1 MNSMRDVPGITLL
14 MDSNSCGEVWSCGP
28 QVHLTAGCGFTRP
41 VAMSSAMRDRSS
53 VKTDNSTSGNASDF
67 DARPLEQPGGRSG
80 ASIGHAVRTDMCT
93 TCEYTDHMA
102 KMIQLRNVPDAL
114 HRQLKARAA
123 MAGLSLSDFLIRE
136 ARKIAE
142 QPTPE
147 EMAERL
153 RQREPYRGKMSPT
166 QVLREER
173 DAR

>member
-1 MNSMRDVPGITLL
+1 MN
-14 MDSNSCGEVWSCGP
+14 
-28 QVHLTAGCGFTRP
+28 
-41 VAMSSAMRDRSS
+41 
-53 VKTDNSTSGNASDF
+53 
-67 DARPLEQPGGRSG
+67 
-80 ASIGHAVRTDMCT
+80 
-93 TCEYTDHMA
+93 MA

-147 EMAERL
+147 EMVERL
-153 RQREPYRGKMSPT
+153 RQREPYRGKLSPI